1 VSAELQREDFND
13 FDWDIV
19 ADAGSTVMGVV
30 EDLAFHHCNPGEG
43 WCPYSQYPDTPALIA
58 EVRGHIERLEE
69 AVKKARADL
78 ARVERPARLA
88 AGRRQ
93 RAGGTDGGH

>member
-1 VSAELQREDFND
+1 VSVELSREDFRAS
-13 FDWDIV
+13 DWDVV
-19 ADAGSTVMGVV
+19 ADAGSTVMGLVQ
-30 EDLAFHHCNPGEG
+30 DLAFHNCSPSEG
-43 WCPYSQYPDTPALIA
+43 WSPFAQYRDTPALIA

-93 RAGGTDGGH
+93 RAGGTDGR